1 MPAGREAA
9 ARLYAAALPGLQRAA
24 DRGNRGA
31 CMVPAA
37 MYAHGKGVEADVKK
51 AARYAS
57 KVQCKGLA
65 PCDSNQTKSC
75 GNKACGKPSGVKSHA
90 GKCCTPTQSCA
101 PKLPLEAPAPKAW
114 VSPCAQRHA
123 HSARRGSCG
132 RFFSRRMCPPFPAY
146 SRFRSAVA
154 RPNQA
159 VRGGLSRLRLCL
171 AGVGNGSEVETV
183 GRGAEACCFAGY
195 IIHVGTQLI

>member
-1 MPAGREAA
+1 MTTLVLAAAAWLSAADEQQQNQKPNPAAVHAAPSAAALSDATGEYPAADWLNVETVTLAAANGDPLAQLTPARLTEKGTSNMPAGREAA

-101 PKLPLEAPAPKAW
+101 PKLPLEAPAPKA
-114 VSPCAQRHA
+114 
-123 HSARRGSCG
+123 
-132 RFFSRRMCPPFPAY
+132 
-146 SRFRSAVA
+146 
-154 RPNQA
+154 
-159 VRGGLSRLRLCL
+159 
-171 AGVGNGSEVETV
+171 
-183 GRGAEACCFAGY
+183 
-195 IIHVGTQLI
+195 